1 MDARIK
7 FGHDVSASCTM
18 RLFCQDHADTYE
30 LNAKVIDA
38 RPGAVLVDRHPF
50 FPGGGGQLADRG
62 TLQNGRGEW
71 QIAGIVPDERG
82 AWLEIADA
90 DSIRDDVLLRVDKP
104 FRDLMRELHTLAH
117 VANSVL
123 YTGFGGALL
132 TGAQLAAD
140 ATMRIDVDLP
150 EADNDALRA
159 LEGPINDILRQD
171 LKVGAVYLPRAEA
184 EAVPG
189 MFRSKA
195 VAPPPQ
201 ADGLVRIV
209 EIAGLDRQACGGTHL
224 TSTGA
229 SRPARIVKVENKGRH
244 NRRIRFSLG

>member
-1 MDARIK
+1 
-7 FGHDVSASCTM
+7 M
-18 RLFCQDHADTYE
+18 RLFCQDQPDICE
-30 LNAKVIDA
+30 LTATIIDA

-62 TLQNGRGEW
+62 TLLANDRELT
-71 QIAGIVPDERG
+71 IAGITLDERG

-90 DSIRDDVLLRVDKP
+90 ETVRDEVLLKVDKP

-117 VANSVL
+117 VANALL

-140 ATMRIDVDLP
+140 GTMRIDVDLP
-150 EADNDALRA
+150 DADNDRLRA

-171 LKVGAVYLPRAEA
+171 LKVGSIYMPRVEA
-184 EAVPG
+184 EAVAG
-189 MFRSKA
+189 MFRSKS

-209 EIAGLDRQACGGTHL
+209 EIEGLDRQACGGTHL
-224 TSTGA
+224 SSTGA

-244 NRRIRFSLG
+244 NRRLRFALGT

>member
-1 MDARIK
+1 MQ
-7 FGHDVSASCTM
+7 
-18 RLFCQDHADTYE
+18 LFCQDHPDIYE
-30 LNAKVIDA
+30 LTARVIDV
-38 RPGAVLVDRHPF
+38 RPGAVLVDRSPF

-62 TLQNGRGEW
+62 TIQGNGTAIE
-71 QIAGIVPDERG
+71 IATIMPDERG
-82 AWLEIADA
+82 TWLHIADA
-90 DSIRDDVLLRVDKP
+90 EPLRDEVLLKVDKP

-132 TGAQLAAD
+132 TGAQLGAD
-140 ATMRIDVDLP
+140 GTMRIDADLP
-150 EADNDALRA
+150 EADNDRLRA

-171 LKVGAVYLPRAEA
+171 LKVRSIYMPRVEA
-184 EAVPG
+184 ESTPG

-209 EIAGLDRQACGGTHL
+209 EIDGLDRQACGGTHL
-224 TSTGA
+224 ASTGA
-229 SRPARIVKVENKGRH
+229 ARRARIVKVENKGRH
-244 NRRIRFSLG
+244 NRRLRFAVE

>member
-1 MDARIK
+1 
-7 FGHDVSASCTM
+7 M
-18 RLFCQDHADTYE
+18 RLFCQDRPDIHE
-30 LNAKVIDA
+30 LTAKVIDV
-38 RPGAVLVDRHPF
+38 RPGAVLVDRFPF

-62 TLQNGRGEW
+62 TLQANGPEL
-71 QIAGIVPDERG
+71 QIAQIVPDERG
-82 AWLEIADA
+82 AWLEIAGA
-90 DSIRDDVLLRVDKP
+90 DSVRDEVLLKVDRP

-132 TGAQLAAD
+132 TGAQLSAD
-140 ATMRIDVDLP
+140 ATLRLDVDLP
-150 EADNDALRA
+150 EADNDKLRA

-171 LKVGAVYLPRAEA
+171 LKVGAIYMPRAEA
-184 EAVPG
+184 EATPG

-201 ADGLVRIV
+201 SDGLVRIV

-224 TSTGA
+224 SSTGA
-229 SRPARIVKVENKGRH
+229 SRPVRIVKVENKGRH
-244 NRRIRFSLG
+244 NRRLRLALA